1 MTDST
6 TSILWVRNDFRVG
19 DNPALNEACERGHVL
34 PVYIYVSADAK
45 WSPGGATRVW
55 LYHALRDFAGAL
67 ERLNLPLI
75 IRAGEE
81 LQELLSV
88 AKAVGATRVVW
99 NRRYEPEGISVDT
112 RVKAELNSLGIEARS
127 FGAGLLGEPY
137 RVFNK
142 QGKPFKVFTAF
153 YKHCLQNETVRTPVP
168 APRTAL
174 APKSLP
180 TSVGLDAL
188 ELLPTVRW
196 DQGVIRHWEV
206 GELAARKRLDSFEP
220 QVGGYDDARDR
231 PASDGVSSLSPYL
244 HFGHVSA
251 AQVVATV
258 RAGASDAEPFVRQVY
273 WRDFAHYL
281 LFHFPTLPDAPMNA
295 QFEHFPWSGDAD
307 ESVVAWQRGQTGYP
321 LIDAGM
327 RQLWQT
333 GWMHNRVRMNVAS
346 FLVKHLLTDW
356 RVGAAWFWDT
366 LFDADLANNAMGWQW
381 AAGCG
386 VDAAPYFRI
395 FNPVLQGQ
403 RFDGAG
409 AYIRRWV
416 PELAALPDADIHAPW
431 AASPLVLQAANV
443 KLGQSYPE
451 PVVDH
456 SQARA
461 AAQAA
466 YAEMKARASTA

>member
-1 MTDST
+1 M
-6 TSILWVRNDFRVG
+6 RM
-19 DNPALNEACERGHVL
+19 
-34 PVYIYVSADAK
+34 
-45 WSPGGATRVW
+45 
-55 LYHALRDFAGAL
+55 
-67 ERLNLPLI
+67 
-75 IRAGEE
+75 
-81 LQELLSV
+81 
-88 AKAVGATRVVW
+88 
-99 NRRYEPEGISVDT
+99 NRW
-112 RVKAELNSLGIEARS
+112 
-127 FGAGLLGEPY
+127 FG
-137 RVFNK
+137 
-142 QGKPFKVFTAF
+142 
-153 YKHCLQNETVRTPVP
+153 
-168 APRTAL
+168 
-174 APKSLP
+174 S
-180 TSVGLDAL
+180 
-188 ELLPTVRW
+188 
-196 DQGVIRHWEV
+196 
-206 GELAARKRLDSFEP
+206 
-220 QVGGYDDARDR
+220 
-231 PASDGVSSLSPYL
+231 
-244 HFGHVSA
+244 
-251 AQVVATV
+251 
-258 RAGASDAEPFVRQVY
+258 
-273 WRDFAHYL
+273 
-281 LFHFPTLPDAPMNA
+281 
-295 QFEHFPWSGDAD
+295 
-307 ESVVAWQRGQTGYP
+307 GQTGYP

-333 GWMHNRVRMNVAS
+333 ADAQSSVNVAS

-451 PVVDH
+451 PAVDH